1 MVFDRYCVLVFETN
15 NMGKAWDRIY
25 KSMKQNA
32 GNFVYI
38 VKGIDKYGKEKL
50 LKGNI
55 LLIR

>member
-1 MVFDRYCVLVFETN
+1 MLKIFETN
-15 NMGKAWDRIY
+15 NMGKAWDGLF

-38 VKGIDKYGKEKL
+38 VKGTDKYGKEKV
-50 LKGNI
+50 LKGNV